1 MSRPVPGMPPADLS
15 DLVRVEDRLS
25 FVYLERCIV
34 HREDNAITASDE
46 RGVIHI
52 PGAALNAL
60 LLGPGTRVSH
70 AAIAL
75 LADSG
80 ATVVW
85 VGESGVRYYAH
96 GRGLASGSRLL
107 IAQATLVSN
116 QSSRLRVAR
125 DMYALRFPGEDVR
138 GLTMQQL
145 RGREGARVRRAY
157 RAAAEHYRRRRGPG
171 ATTRP
176 ADFDGRL
183 IRAQPRPV
191 RRGGLPL
198 RSRPRRRRGSLGC
211 SPGLGLHPH
220 RPLNAPS
227 CSTWPTCTASS
238 SPVPGGLRVSLRMA
252 EEVDDIRCGDCVVS
266 MRDAFYGGQLAARCA
281 QRHQAPA
288 SARTTSSLR
297 PRPAGRGAHSCCG
310 TAPNVSSRAGGAGAA
325 TAYGDAEVPEADPGM
340 VVLVLTACPAGLRGH
355 VTRWLLEISC
365 RRVRRPRLRPR
376 PRRTLAAGARPREGR
391 QGAAGLHVARN
402 EQRLAFRAP
411 PARLGRRRS

>member
-1 MSRPVPGMPPADLS
+1 MTRPVPGMPPADLS

-157 RAAAEHYRRRRGPG
+157 RDASERFGVTWTRREYDPE
-171 ATTRP
+171 
-176 ADFDGRL
+176 DFDGADVL
-183 IRAQPRPV
+183 NRALSAASSCLY
-191 RRGGLPL
+191 GLVHAVVVA
-198 RSRPRRRRGSLGC
+198 LGC
-211 SPGLGLHPH
+211 SPGLGFIHTGHQRSFVFDVADLY
-220 RPLNAPS
+220 RVELAI
-227 CSTWPTCTASS
+227 
-238 SPVPGGLRVSLRMA
+238 PVAFGVAAMA
-252 EEVDDIRCGDCVVS
+252 EEVDDIGSEVRVR

-281 QRHQAPA
+281 DDIKRLFSAHNA
-288 SARTTSSLR
+288 SSEDQQDSRIHLWDGANRVVEG
-297 PRPAGRGAHSCCG
+297 GR
-310 TAPNVSSRAGGAGAA
+310 
-325 TAYGDAEVPEADPGM
+325 AYGEEVDPG
-340 VVLVLTACPAGLRGH
+340 
-355 VTRWLLEISC
+355 W
-365 RRVRRPRLRPR
+365 
-376 PRRTLAAGARPREGR
+376 
-391 QGAAGLHVARN
+391 
-402 EQRLAFRAP
+402 
-411 PARLGRRRS
+411 